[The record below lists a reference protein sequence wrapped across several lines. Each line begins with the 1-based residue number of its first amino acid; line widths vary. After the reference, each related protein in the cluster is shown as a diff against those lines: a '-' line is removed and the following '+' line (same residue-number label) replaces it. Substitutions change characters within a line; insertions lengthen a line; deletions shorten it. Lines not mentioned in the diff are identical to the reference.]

1 MAHKLSLS
9 WLERFLEEA
18 CESLRGNMDALYFHL
33 YPDDEAEWQSKG
45 SPELLSY
52 LPTPRNAVDYIMDI
66 FPIVKRKDEKGYGEY
81 RTKRRIL
88 EIYEQMTQCLDIH
101 IEYRYTLKP
110 SPGAPCDNESNFIH
124 VEQWDIYSGPKNI
137 DKQKLM
143 RRYDESW

>member
-33 YPDDEAEWQSKG
+33 YPGDEAEWQSKG

-81 RTKRRIL
+81 RTKLSIL
-88 EIYEQMTQCLDIH
+88 QIYEQMTQCLDIH
-101 IEYRYTLKP
+101 IEYRYTLDP
-110 SPGAPCDNESNFIH
+110 HLCQPCDENGEFIPMS
-124 VEQWDIYSGPKNI
+124 QMDINNWPSHIHPRRE
-137 DKQKLM
+137 DK
-143 RRYDESW
+143 